1 MHLLNRAGAGFVGL
15 ETTILVHGVPRADA
29 APLAEQ
35 LAAAVRAGGG
45 GGGGGGGGAQPAIV
59 GVVSGRPTVGLLPE
73 ELDQLL
79 AADHV
84 EKANTANLGVVMHR
98 KQHGATTVSTTVE
111 LAARAG
117 IRVVATG
124 GIGGVHRGY
133 AEHLDISSDLGTL
146 ARRPIAVVTS
156 GVKSLLDVA
165 ATRELLETLGVPV
178 IGFRTDSFPAFY
190 VRETDIPVDARFDD
204 AADLAGYLAAE
215 LARTGRGVVVAN
227 PCPEAEAIEPE
238 VWENLLA
245 RAQAAAAAEGP
256 ARGRDVTPA
265 LLTQIHALSEGT
277 SLRANIALAVDN
289 ARLAGA
295 VCAGMGRV
303 R

>member
-29 APLAEQ
+29 APLAAR
-35 LAAAVRAGGG
+35 LAEAVRAGGN
-45 GGGGGGGGAQPAIV
+45 GAAEPAVV
-59 GVVSGRPTVGLLPE
+59 GIVSGRPVVGLLPD
-73 ELDQLL
+73 ELDLLL

-111 LAARAG
+111 LAALAG

-124 GIGGVHRGY
+124 GIGGVHRDY
-133 AEHLDISSDLGTL
+133 ADHLDISSDLGTL
-146 ARRPIAVVTS
+146 ARRPVAVVTS

-178 IGFRTDSFPAFY
+178 IGYRTDSFPAFY

-204 AADLAGYLAAE
+204 AEDLARYVASE
-215 LARTGRGVVVAN
+215 LARTGRGVIIAN
-227 PCPEAEAIEPE
+227 PCPEAEAMPQDA
-238 VWENLLA
+238 WESLLA
-245 RAQAAAAAEGP
+245 RAQAAAGP

-265 LLTQIHALSEGT
+265 LLTQVHALSGGT

-295 VCAGMGRV
+295 ICGGMGKV